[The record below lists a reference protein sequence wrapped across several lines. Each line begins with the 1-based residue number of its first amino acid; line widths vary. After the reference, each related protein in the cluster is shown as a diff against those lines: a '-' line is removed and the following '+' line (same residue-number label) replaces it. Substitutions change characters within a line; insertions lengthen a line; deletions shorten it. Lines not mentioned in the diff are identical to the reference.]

1 MKYTIENL
9 LFAFEK
15 AIDALNN
22 KNNEVWTTNQNSESS
37 GPVQLVQV
45 NEEASVKSKTS
56 SIVHSIL
63 HGSSATK
70 EEDKHTHSKL
80 IARGKYVHEFQKHKI
95 KPEYVDDYIKLIS
108 LHYPRIAND
117 PDNSVHL
124 CGSWQTEIGD
134 LDTFGYHDTYNRLN
148 NDSQYQQFL
157 KKVRPMLL
165 NRYSQ
170 ICLEF
175 AFWKTSPPAV
185 HGGIYEL
192 RTYELKPG
200 NLLEWETHWHR
211 GLECRRQFCEPVGAW
226 FSQLG
231 SLNCVHHMW
240 QYPDLENRK
249 ITREKAWEVD
259 GWAET
264 VYKTVRL
271 VQKMEA
277 NILKPLDFKYS
288 YSGTGFLNTFNDYI
302 QSKRKRKISI
312 PDILS
317 FNAKESVEFLHNK
330 ICYHYPSILNDCK
343 KIQTATKKTNTLINT
358 MKRKENQTNIKE
370 GTIIK
375 SRGINVIP
383 TEAQAALVKFRER
396 DYYERQLKIKELA
409 IQTIN
414 SSQVG
419 STMMVDTCNYVSPLL
434 SQSCHNFG
442 VISVDNKNCII
453 NNIDFSVNTI
463 ICCEGCNNI
472 SEFSNDTPKASTS
485 VLVAGGSLL
494 SGINRQQLS
503 FDVSWSHVRNA
514 NQATGEFIFQCELS
528 GYSSKP
534 VVVFHKITSILD
546 KENILLDID
555 VDGDLDSNKALK
567 TERVVNK
574 VYASKEMITP
584 TEEELKNVQMNGLV
598 SHLSGDHS
606 LCWSE

>member
-37 GPVQLVQV
+37 GPVQFQFFNTNSIQFAEKV

-63 HGSSATK
+63 HGSAATK

-134 LDTFGYHDTYNRLN
+134 LDTFVHIWEYYGYTGYHDTYNRLN

-231 SLNCVHHMW
+231 FLNCVHHMW

-277 NILKPLDFKYS
+277 NILKPLDF
-288 YSGTGFLNTFNDYI
+288 
-302 QSKRKRKISI
+302 
-312 PDILS
+312 
-317 FNAKESVEFLHNK
+317 
-330 ICYHYPSILNDCK
+330 
-343 KIQTATKKTNTLINT
+343 
-358 MKRKENQTNIKE
+358 
-370 GTIIK
+370 
-375 SRGINVIP
+375 
-383 TEAQAALVKFRER
+383 
-396 DYYERQLKIKELA
+396 
-409 IQTIN
+409 
-414 SSQVG
+414 
-419 STMMVDTCNYVSPLL
+419 SPL
-434 SQSCHNFG
+434 
-442 VISVDNKNCII
+442 
-453 NNIDFSVNTI
+453 
-463 ICCEGCNNI
+463 
-472 SEFSNDTPKASTS
+472 
-485 VLVAGGSLL
+485 
-494 SGINRQQLS
+494 R
-503 FDVSWSHVRNA
+503 
-514 NQATGEFIFQCELS
+514 
-528 GYSSKP
+528 
-534 VVVFHKITSILD
+534 
-546 KENILLDID
+546 
-555 VDGDLDSNKALK
+555 
-567 TERVVNK
+567 
-574 VYASKEMITP
+574 
-584 TEEELKNVQMNGLV
+584 
-598 SHLSGDHS
+598 
-606 LCWSE
+606 

>member
-1 MKYTIENL
+1 
-9 LFAFEK
+9 
-15 AIDALNN
+15 
-22 KNNEVWTTNQNSESS
+22 
-37 GPVQLVQV
+37 V

-264 VYKTVRL
+264 VYKT
-271 VQKMEA
+271 E
-277 NILKPLDFKYS
+277 YS

-302 QSKRKRKISI
+302 QSKRKRRISI
-312 PDILS
+312 PDILG
-317 FNAKESVEFLHNK
+317 FNVKENVEFLCNK

-358 MKRKENQTNIKE
+358 MKRKGDQLIKE
-370 GTIIK
+370 IESGT
-375 SRGINVIP
+375 V
-383 TEAQAALVKFRER
+383 
-396 DYYERQLKIKELA
+396 KIKELA
-409 IQTIN
+409 TQAIN

-419 STMMVDTCNYVSPLL
+419 STIMVDTCNYVS
-434 SQSCHNFG
+434 
-442 VISVDNKNCII
+442 
-453 NNIDFSVNTI
+453 FSVNTI

-472 SEFSNDTPKASTS
+472 SEFSNDTPKAT
-485 VLVAGGSLL
+485 
-494 SGINRQQLS
+494 
-503 FDVSWSHVRNA
+503 
-514 NQATGEFIFQCELS
+514 QATIKSL
-528 GYSSKP
+528 
-534 VVVFHKITSILD
+534 
-546 KENILLDID
+546 KENNKNIL
-555 VDGDLDSNKALK
+555 
-567 TERVVNK
+567 
-574 VYASKEMITP
+574 P
-584 TEEELKNVQMNGLV
+584 
-598 SHLSGDHS
+598 
-606 LCWSE
+606 